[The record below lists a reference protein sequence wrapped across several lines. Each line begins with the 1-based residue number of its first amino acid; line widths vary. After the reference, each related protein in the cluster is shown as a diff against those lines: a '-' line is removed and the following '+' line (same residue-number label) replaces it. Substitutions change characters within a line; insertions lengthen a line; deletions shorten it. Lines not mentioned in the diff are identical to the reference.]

1 MTISPALV
9 YDLADRR
16 WIRRVFDPVEY
27 DLGDRDLADHGL
39 RSSFIV
45 DSQREADQCWSH
57 RVSVLLLFWTAEST

>member
-1 MTISPALV
+1 MTISPTLV

-39 RSSFIV
+39 RSSFII
-45 DSQREADQCWSH
+45 DRQREAD
-57 RVSVLLLFWTAEST
+57 